1 METKEILT
9 KFLNLYFQHYPT
21 KTPPKQSQ
29 ATTPSSYR
37 TEISGSYASLD
48 CPSPPGPP
56 ILSDKSRDPQV
67 SWIILLLYLQLK
79 LSLINKQAR
88 LAIYL
93 KTLYIDLSLKEPILP
108 TWVQP
113 VAPGALCP
121 ARLEPELRLS
131 SSSHGLNEC
140 ISVDQILTAIHV
152 SQSNSIPGDSLSIT
166 FSFLQQQ
173 TKEGSFL
180 EAPRRILIECP
191 AWLSKSSLALRILHS
206 WAREPPWP
214 QRGQP
219 VALALFVPLS
229 EIKGTL
235 HNYISREL
243 LTKGP
248 PNPFTSG
255 FGSFNSAWNSLEALK
270 GKLLFVL
277 DGYDVSLSRGN
288 LKNRKAKNPLD
299 DVIDLLEGKLF
310 PESRVILIGVA
321 SQCMDL
327 LPFMQRHIKYEGL
340 TWGRS
345 ASLLGGG
352 QWGAPTRLLDI
363 VQNSL
368 YLRNSIR
375 TPLACLAIAAVY
387 ETNGG
392 QLPTE
397 EIDVIDAIINCVAPN
412 IPQSHIAELGRL
424 TLFCLK
430 TKRSM
435 FSTPE
440 IRMYCSS
447 PDSPVI
453 GCFEKCPLFGKTA
466 KRKGEFHYT
475 PICQGIFEFL
485 AANYLVSLSNRP
497 GLLAAEITGLSIADE
512 VEADIL
518 KVLKFAMTLLGSRAH
533 ILLSKLTTLWLS
545 PQTVFSLAL
554 AGGETENN
562 LNALSDMLG
571 ISKVPP
577 ISPLETNPIW
587 VSITSSINELQGWGL
602 ALKSPVCALKNLELM
617 YQVEKTIQLESRNA
631 MDIFLD
637 ALSRNESVTTLRISS
652 LIENDV
658 RENDI
663 NHLANCIS
671 KALLKPRLENFEL
684 ILTLLE
690 EDPPAMKLQ
699 SVVSALCKSI
709 PRQTKLVSVVLDLGL
724 CTSQLVQ
731 ICAALEKC
739 PHINRLSLP
748 HLRCERGAISALAAL
763 LKNRPLSSLALPAC
777 WGARDDPP
785 SSSGVSMGSGS
796 ASSSGNS
803 GLIKQGSLTGAPS
816 PRAYP
821 PGLFSSLPRGVP
833 PTSTL
838 GRSQTLPRQL
848 LEGPP
853 DKRSQDSVISRTWY
867 PTPACDGGPHNSG
880 TLHDLLFAAREP
892 YSRLHGLDLSKAQL
906 SLEDSM
912 CLGETVRVSS
922 TLHSIKLEGASRLS
936 EILPT
941 VLGAG
946 ESPSLQMLSLG
957 SPRLILEDTAI
968 TMSARALGSCITLR
982 LLSLDGWSFKFE
994 NLTTLAQVR
1003 GFLALTSIREL
1014 GLSNCRVYLPMF
1026 NSVVQLT
1033 PESYDCRSIV
1043 VLKLSGT
1050 QVNHS
1055 RPIILFN
1062 VKLIHFTTISTDYPC
1077 GSDTVERPAVVA
1089 LLGRLPKPQRIG
1101 FVSSSAFW
1109 SGKFHFRSTAHSR
1122 WQEHNNILPADKPE
1136 VRVNIWT
1143 CKRRIFQRTRKVIKG
1158 KKKLSNQHFLS
1169 SRVSHTRC
1177 CIIRI
1182 FNSIMFN

>member
-1 METKEILT
+1 M
-9 KFLNLYFQHYPT
+9 
-21 KTPPKQSQ
+21 
-29 ATTPSSYR
+29 
-37 TEISGSYASLD
+37 
-48 CPSPPGPP
+48 
-56 ILSDKSRDPQV
+56 
-67 SWIILLLYLQLK
+67 QLK

-485 AANYLVSLSNRP
+485 AANYLVSLANRP

-1062 VKLIHFTTISTDYPC
+1062 VKLIHLSTISTDYPC

-1122 WQEHNNILPADKPE
+1122 
-1136 VRVNIWT
+1136 
-1143 CKRRIFQRTRKVIKG
+1143 
-1158 KKKLSNQHFLS
+1158 
-1169 SRVSHTRC
+1169 
-1177 CIIRI
+1177 
-1182 FNSIMFN
+1182 

>member
-1 METKEILT
+1 
-9 KFLNLYFQHYPT
+9 
-21 KTPPKQSQ
+21 
-29 ATTPSSYR
+29 
-37 TEISGSYASLD
+37 
-48 CPSPPGPP
+48 
-56 ILSDKSRDPQV
+56 V
-67 SWIILLLYLQLK
+67 
-79 LSLINKQAR
+79 
-88 LAIYL
+88 
-93 KTLYIDLSLKEPILP
+93 
-108 TWVQP
+108 
-113 VAPGALCP
+113 
-121 ARLEPELRLS
+121 
-131 SSSHGLNEC
+131 
-140 ISVDQILTAIHV
+140 
-152 SQSNSIPGDSLSIT
+152 
-166 FSFLQQQ
+166 
-173 TKEGSFL
+173 
-180 EAPRRILIECP
+180 
-191 AWLSKSSLALRILHS
+191 
-206 WAREPPWP
+206 
-214 QRGQP
+214 
-219 VALALFVPLS
+219 
-229 EIKGTL
+229 KGTL
-235 HNYISREL
+235 HNFISKEL

-248 PNPFTSG
+248 SNPFTSG
-255 FGSFNSAWNSLEALK
+255 FASFNSAWNALESLK

-288 LKNRKAKNPLD
+288 PKNRKTKNVLD

-321 SQCMDL
+321 SQCLDL

-368 YLRNSIR
+368 CLRNSIR

-387 ETNGG
+387 ETNDG
-392 QLPTE
+392 QLPAE
-397 EIDVIDAIINCVAPN
+397 EIDVIEAIINCVAPN

-430 TKRSM
+430 TKRSA

-447 PDSPVI
+447 PDSPII
-453 GCFEKCPLFGKTA
+453 GCFEKSPLFGKTA
-466 KRKGEFHYT
+466 KRKGEFYYT

-485 AANYLVSLSNRP
+485 AANYLVSLANRP
-497 GLLAAEITGLSIADE
+497 GLLAAEITGLSLADE
-512 VEADIL
+512 LEAEIL
-518 KVLKFAMTLLGSRAH
+518 KVLKFAMMLLGNRAH
-533 ILLSKLTTLWLS
+533 VLLSKLTTLWLS

-554 AGGETENN
+554 AGGETEAN

-617 YQVEKTIQLESRNA
+617 YQVEQTIQLGSRNA

-658 RENDI
+658 RENDL
-663 NHLANCIS
+663 NHLAACIS

-709 PRQTKLVSVVLDLGL
+709 PRQTKLVSVLLDLGL

-748 HLRCERGAISALAAL
+748 HLRCERGAISALASL

-912 CLGETVRVSS
+912 CLGETVRVST
-922 TLHSIKLEGASRLS
+922 TLHSIKLEGASRMS

-968 TMSARALGSCITLR
+968 TMAARALGSCITLR

-994 NLTTLAQVR
+994 TLTTLAQVR
-1003 GFLALTSIREL
+1003 GFLALTSVREL

-1026 NSVVQLT
+1026 TNVVQLT

-1050 QVNHS
+1050 QVNNLS
-1055 RPIILFN
+1055 TNLSESVCFIKFNFLQIILADQTPLRGPQLLPYLGGFQSLRELDLSAPARSGLGSSTSAPP
-1062 VKLIHFTTISTDYPC
+1062 LILDDKSITTFFQQIN
-1077 GSDTVERPAVVA
+1077 
-1089 LLGRLPKPQRIG
+1089 Q
-1101 FVSSSAFW
+1101 
-1109 SGKFHFRSTAHSR
+1109 KF
-1122 WQEHNNILPADKPE
+1122 
-1136 VRVNIWT
+1136 
-1143 CKRRIFQRTRKVIKG
+1143 G
-1158 KKKLSNQHFLS
+1158 
-1169 SRVSHTRC
+1169 
-1177 CIIRI
+1177 
-1182 FNSIMFN
+1182 

>member
-1 METKEILT
+1 MTLT
-9 KFLNLYFQHYPT
+9 KVQIT
-21 KTPPKQSQ
+21 S
-29 ATTPSSYR
+29 
-37 TEISGSYASLD
+37 
-48 CPSPPGPP
+48 
-56 ILSDKSRDPQV
+56 ILFIQ
-67 SWIILLLYLQLK
+67 
-79 LSLINKQAR
+79 
-88 LAIYL
+88 
-93 KTLYIDLSLKEPILP
+93 
-108 TWVQP
+108 
-113 VAPGALCP
+113 
-121 ARLEPELRLS
+121 
-131 SSSHGLNEC
+131 
-140 ISVDQILTAIHV
+140 
-152 SQSNSIPGDSLSIT
+152 
-166 FSFLQQQ
+166 
-173 TKEGSFL
+173 
-180 EAPRRILIECP
+180 
-191 AWLSKSSLALRILHS
+191 
-206 WAREPPWP
+206 
-214 QRGQP
+214 
-219 VALALFVPLS
+219 
-229 EIKGTL
+229 
-235 HNYISREL
+235 
-243 LTKGP
+243 
-248 PNPFTSG
+248 
-255 FGSFNSAWNSLEALK
+255 
-270 GKLLFVL
+270 
-277 DGYDVSLSRGN
+277 
-288 LKNRKAKNPLD
+288 
-299 DVIDLLEGKLF
+299 
-310 PESRVILIGVA
+310 
-321 SQCMDL
+321 
-327 LPFMQRHIKYEGL
+327 YEGL

-352 QWGAPTRLLDI
+352 QWGAPTRLLDHI
-363 VQNSL
+363 QNSL

-387 ETNGG
+387 ETSGG

-412 IPQSHIAELGRL
+412 VPQSHIAELGRL

-430 TKRSM
+430 TRRSM

-447 PDSPVI
+447 PESPVI

-466 KRKGEFHYT
+466 KRKQEFHYT

-485 AANYLVSLSNRP
+485 AANYLVSLANRP
-497 GLLAAEITGLSIADE
+497 GLLAAEITGLSLADE
-512 VEADIL
+512 LEPDIL
-518 KVLKFAMTLLGSRAH
+518 KVLMFAMTLLGNRAH
-533 ILLSKLTTLWLS
+533 VLLSKLTTLWLS

-554 AGGETENN
+554 AGGETEAN

-663 NHLANCIS
+663 NHLATCIS

-709 PRQTKLVSVVLDLGL
+709 PRQTKLVSVLLDLGL

-748 HLRCERGAISALAAL
+748 HLRCERGAISALASL

-912 CLGETVRVSS
+912 CLGETVRVST

-941 VLGAG
+941 VIGAG

-994 NLTTLAQVR
+994 NLSTLAQVR

-1026 NSVVQLT
+1026 NNVVHLT
-1033 PESYDCRSIV
+1033 SESYDCRSIV

-1050 QVNHS
+1050 QASCTKMCSWNCS
-1055 RPIILFN
+1055 LFYN
-1062 VKLIHFTTISTDYPC
+1062 
-1077 GSDTVERPAVVA
+1077 
-1089 LLGRLPKPQRIG
+1089 
-1101 FVSSSAFW
+1101 
-1109 SGKFHFRSTAHSR
+1109 
-1122 WQEHNNILPADKPE
+1122 
-1136 VRVNIWT
+1136 
-1143 CKRRIFQRTRKVIKG
+1143 
-1158 KKKLSNQHFLS
+1158 
-1169 SRVSHTRC
+1169 
-1177 CIIRI
+1177 
-1182 FNSIMFN
+1182 FNR

>member
-1 METKEILT
+1 MIDFF
-9 KFLNLYFQHYPT
+9 FLC
-21 KTPPKQSQ
+21 K
-29 ATTPSSYR
+29 
-37 TEISGSYASLD
+37 
-48 CPSPPGPP
+48 
-56 ILSDKSRDPQV
+56 
-67 SWIILLLYLQLK
+67 
-79 LSLINKQAR
+79 
-88 LAIYL
+88 
-93 KTLYIDLSLKEPILP
+93 
-108 TWVQP
+108 
-113 VAPGALCP
+113 
-121 ARLEPELRLS
+121 
-131 SSSHGLNEC
+131 
-140 ISVDQILTAIHV
+140 
-152 SQSNSIPGDSLSIT
+152 
-166 FSFLQQQ
+166 Q
-173 TKEGSFL
+173 TKEGTFL

-191 AWLSKSSLALRILHS
+191 SWLSKSSLALRILHS
-206 WAREPPWP
+206 WARDPPWP

-229 EIKGTL
+229 EIKGSL
-235 HNYISREL
+235 QNFISKEL
-243 LTKGP
+243 LPKGP
-248 PNPFTSG
+248 PNPFAAG
-255 FGSFNSAWNSLEALK
+255 FGSFNSAWNSLELLK

-288 LKNRKAKNPLD
+288 SKNRKAAPKNPLD

-321 SQCMDL
+321 SQCMDF
-327 LPFMQRHIKYEGL
+327 LPYMQRHIKYEGL

-387 ETNGG
+387 EINGG

-397 EIDVIDAIINCVAPN
+397 EIDVIEAIINCVAPN
-412 IPQSHIAELGRL
+412 VPQSHIAELGRL

-435 FSTPE
+435 FSTAE

-466 KRKGEFHYT
+466 KRKGEFYYS

-485 AANYLVSLSNRP
+485 AANYLVSLANRP

-512 VEADIL
+512 LDADIM
-518 KVLKFAMTLLGSRAH
+518 KVLMFGMTLLGNRAH
-533 ILLSKLTTLWLS
+533 VLLSKLTTLWLS

-554 AGGETENN
+554 AGGETEAN

-587 VSITSSINELQGWGL
+587 VSITSSISELQGWGL

-617 YQVEKTIQLESRNA
+617 YQVEKTIQVESRNA

-658 RENDI
+658 RESDI
-663 NHLANCIS
+663 NHLASCIS

-709 PRQTKLVSVVLDLGL
+709 PRQTKLVSVLLDLGL

-731 ICAALEKC
+731 ICAALERC

-748 HLRCERGAISALAAL
+748 HLRCERGAISALASL

-821 PGLFSSLPRGVP
+821 PGLFSSLPRGAP
-833 PTSTL
+833 LTSTL

-848 LEGPP
+848 LEGPA
-853 DKRSQDSVISRTWY
+853 DKRSQDSVISRSWY

-912 CLGETVRVSS
+912 CLGETVRVSN

-994 NLTTLAQVR
+994 NLSTLAQVR

-1050 QVNHS
+1050 QVK
-1055 RPIILFN
+1055 FFWF
-1062 VKLIHFTTISTDYPC
+1062 VF
-1077 GSDTVERPAVVA
+1077 
-1089 LLGRLPKPQRIG
+1089 LLRAGL
-1101 FVSSSAFW
+1101 
-1109 SGKFHFRSTAHSR
+1109 
-1122 WQEHNNILPADKPE
+1122 
-1136 VRVNIWT
+1136 
-1143 CKRRIFQRTRKVIKG
+1143 
-1158 KKKLSNQHFLS
+1158 
-1169 SRVSHTRC
+1169 
-1177 CIIRI
+1177 
-1182 FNSIMFN
+1182 